1 MKRISSVVGAQKPY
15 SITRV
20 ILQWRWCDMTPFRG
34 DNPYGNHPRASALGL
49 TNEKVVKISASN
61 IRCSVVTESGK
72 IATWL
77 DESVAHVCARLEHP
91 ATAFAEFGGDKVKL
105 SHLMPL
111 QNVA

>member
-1 MKRISSVVGAQKPY
+1 
-15 SITRV
+15 
-20 ILQWRWCDMTPFRG
+20 MTPFRG

-91 ATAFAEFGGDKVKL
+91 ATAFAEFGGDKVSISCHFKTL
-105 SHLMPL
+105 
-111 QNVA
+111 VYEAAR

>member
-1 MKRISSVVGAQKPY
+1 
-15 SITRV
+15 
-20 ILQWRWCDMTPFRG
+20 MTPFRG

-105 SHLMPL
+105 AYHAASKRWLTTRQDKL
-111 QNVA
+111 QFMERQVTV